1 MNKEISNTMIEVE
14 EGIELND
21 KDYIS
26 DLLATLKAMVK
37 DYTVALTEVSNE
49 ELFSKYKEMY
59 DKLLNLQRETF
70 EVMFRCGFYKFFIYY
85 NVLNISNKHNLS
97 KKHLSKNLSVN

>member
-1 MNKEISNTMIEVE
+1 MSKEISNTMIEVE

-26 DLLATLKAMVK
+26 DMLTTLKAIVK
-37 DYTVALTEVSNE
+37 DYTVALTEASNE

-70 EVMFRCGFYKFFIYY
+70 ETMFRCGFYKLEEIDATK
-85 NVLNISNKHNLS
+85 ITEKCQTLS
-97 KKHLSKNLSVN
+97 QEKEKIEGE

>member
-1 MNKEISNTMIEVE
+1 MSKEISNTMIEVE

-26 DLLATLKAMVK
+26 DMLTTLKAIVK
-37 DYTVALTEVSNE
+37 DYTVALTEASNE

-70 EVMFRCGFYKFFIYY
+70 ETMFRCGFYKLEEIDDTK
-85 NVLNISNKHNLS
+85 ITEKCQTLS
-97 KKHLSKNLSVN
+97 QEKEKIEGE

>member
-1 MNKEISNTMIEVE
+1 MGKEISNTMIEVE

-21 KDYIS
+21 KDY
-26 DLLATLKAMVK
+26 
-37 DYTVALTEVSNE
+37 TVALTEASNE

-70 EVMFRCGFYKFFIYY
+70 EVMFRCGFYKLEEVSPTKVSEKYQILLKEQEK
-85 NVLNISNKHNLS
+85 VEGE
-97 KKHLSKNLSVN
+97 

>member
-1 MNKEISNTMIEVE
+1 MNKEISNQKIEVE

-21 KDYIS
+21 KDYIN
-26 DLLATLKAMVK
+26 DLLTTLKCMVK
-37 DYTVALTEVSNE
+37 DYTVALTEASNE

-70 EVMFRCGFYKFFIYY
+70 ETMFRCGFYKSEEADATKITEKYQT
-85 NVLNISNKHNLS
+85 LS
-97 KKHLSKNLSVN
+97 QEKEKIEGE

>member
-1 MNKEISNTMIEVE
+1 MSKEISNTMIEVE

-26 DLLATLKAMVK
+26 DMLTTLKAIVK
-37 DYTVALTEVSNE
+37 DYTVALTEASNE

-70 EVMFRCGFYKFFIYY
+70 ETMFRCGFYKLEEIDATKITEKYQT
-85 NVLNISNKHNLS
+85 LS
-97 KKHLSKNLSVN
+97 QEKEKIEGE

>member
-1 MNKEISNTMIEVE
+1 MSKEISNTMIEVE

-26 DLLATLKAMVK
+26 DMLTTLKAIVK

-49 ELFSKYKEMY
+49 TLFSKYKKMY
-59 DKLLNLQRETF
+59 DDLLQLQRETF
-70 EVMFRCGFYKFFIYY
+70 ETMFRCGFYKLEEADVTKITEKYRT
-85 NVLNISNKHNLS
+85 LS
-97 KKHLSKNLSVN
+97 KEKEKIEGE

>member
-1 MNKEISNTMIEVE
+1 MSKEISNTMIEVE

-26 DLLATLKAMVK
+26 DMLTTLKAIVK

-49 ELFSKYKEMY
+49 TLFSKYKKMY
-59 DKLLNLQRETF
+59 DDLLQLQRETF
-70 EVMFRCGFYKFFIYY
+70 ETMFRCGFYKLEEIDATK
-85 NVLNISNKHNLS
+85 ITEKCQTLS
-97 KKHLSKNLSVN
+97 QEKEKIEGE

>member
-26 DLLATLKAMVK
+26 VTIAPH
-37 DYTVALTEVSNE
+37 TVVENDFTSVYE
-49 ELFSKYKEMY
+49 
-59 DKLLNLQRETF
+59 
-70 EVMFRCGFYKFFIYY
+70 KFDCD
-85 NVLNISNKHNLS
+85 
-97 KKHLSKNLSVN
+97 

>member
-26 DLLATLKAMVK
+26 DMLTTLKAIVK
-37 DYTVALTEVSNE
+37 DYTVALTEASNE

-70 EVMFRCGFYKFFIYY
+70 ETMFRCGFYKLEEIDATK
-85 NVLNISNKHNLS
+85 ITEKCQTLS
-97 KKHLSKNLSVN
+97 QEKEKIEGE

>member
-1 MNKEISNTMIEVE
+1 MSKEISNTMIEVE

-26 DLLATLKAMVK
+26 NLLTTLKAIVK
-37 DYTVALTEVSNE
+37 DYTVALTEASNE

-70 EVMFRCGFYKFFIYY
+70 EVMFRCGFYKLEEVTPTKVAEKYQILLKEQEK
-85 NVLNISNKHNLS
+85 VEGE
-97 KKHLSKNLSVN
+97 

>member
-59 DKLLNLQRETF
+59 DKL
-70 EVMFRCGFYKFFIYY
+70 
-85 NVLNISNKHNLS
+85 
-97 KKHLSKNLSVN
+97 

>member
-1 MNKEISNTMIEVE
+1 MGKEISNTMIEVE

-26 DLLATLKAMVK
+26 DMLTTLKAIVK
-37 DYTVALTEVSNE
+37 DYTVALTEASNE

-70 EVMFRCGFYKFFIYY
+70 ETMFRCGFYKLEEADATKITE
-85 NVLNISNKHNLS
+85 KCQTLS
-97 KKHLSKNLSVN
+97 QEKEKIEGE

>member
-1 MNKEISNTMIEVE
+1 MNKEISNQKIEVE

-21 KDYIS
+21 KDYIN
-26 DLLATLKAMVK
+26 DLLATLKYMVK
-37 DYTVALTEVSNE
+37 DYAVALTEASNE

-70 EVMFRCGFYKFFIYY
+70 EVMFRCGFYKLEEVTPTKVSEKYQILLKEQEK
-85 NVLNISNKHNLS
+85 VEGE
-97 KKHLSKNLSVN
+97 

>member
-1 MNKEISNTMIEVE
+1 MGKEISNTMIEVE

-26 DLLATLKAMVK
+26 DMLTTLKAIVK
-37 DYTVALTEVSNE
+37 DYTVALTEASNE

-70 EVMFRCGFYKFFIYY
+70 ETMFRCGFYKLEEADTTKITEKYQT
-85 NVLNISNKHNLS
+85 LS
-97 KKHLSKNLSVN
+97 QEKEKIEGE

>member
-1 MNKEISNTMIEVE
+1 MGKEISNTMIEVE

-26 DLLATLKAMVK
+26 DMLTTLKAIVK
-37 DYTVALTEVSNE
+37 DYTVALTEASNE
-49 ELFSKYKEMY
+49 TLFSKYKKMY

-70 EVMFRCGFYKFFIYY
+70 ETMFRCGFYKLEEADATKITE
-85 NVLNISNKHNLS
+85 KCQTLS
-97 KKHLSKNLSVN
+97 QEKEKIEGE

>member
-26 DLLATLKAMVK
+26 DLLTTLKAIVK
-37 DYTVALTEVSNE
+37 DYTVALTEASNE

-70 EVMFRCGFYKFFIYY
+70 EVMFRCGFYKLEEVTSTKVSEKYQI
-85 NVLNISNKHNLS
+85 LLKEQEATEGE
-97 KKHLSKNLSVN
+97 

>member
-1 MNKEISNTMIEVE
+1 MGKEISNTMIEVE

-26 DLLATLKAMVK
+26 DMLTTLKAIVK
-37 DYTVALTEVSNE
+37 DYTVALTEASNE

-59 DKLLNLQRETF
+59 DKLLNLQRGTF
-70 EVMFRCGFYKFFIYY
+70 ETMFRCGFYKLEEADATKITE
-85 NVLNISNKHNLS
+85 KCQTLS
-97 KKHLSKNLSVN
+97 QEKEKIEGE